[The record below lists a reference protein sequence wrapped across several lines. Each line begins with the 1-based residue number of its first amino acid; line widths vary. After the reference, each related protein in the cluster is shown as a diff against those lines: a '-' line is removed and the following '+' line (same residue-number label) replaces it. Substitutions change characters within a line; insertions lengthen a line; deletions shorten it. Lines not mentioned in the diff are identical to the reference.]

1 MKANKT
7 EANLVSFQLL
17 LNSKN
22 QIVSELKYVADKDI
36 ENLFNKEEAILLTT
50 LINRAKSKLA
60 PLHTHL
66 QNEVKAL

>member
-1 MKANKT
+1 MKASKT

-22 QIVSELKYVADKDI
+22 QIVSELKYVADI